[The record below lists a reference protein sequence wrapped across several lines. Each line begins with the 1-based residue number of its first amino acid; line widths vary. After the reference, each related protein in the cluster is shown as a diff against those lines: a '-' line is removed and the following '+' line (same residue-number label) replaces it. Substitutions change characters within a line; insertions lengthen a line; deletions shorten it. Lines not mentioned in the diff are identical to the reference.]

1 MLVKDFVYYILDAV
15 HNISDDSIINEDH
28 VVFLMKK
35 YRSFL
40 IKKEIDKE
48 KESEDE
54 ASEFEYQEICL
65 DLERVEAMPGL
76 PCEGGYLL
84 RSTKAIPKLL
94 DGSTP
99 RLYPIGFY
107 GGINMAFVTKDRMR
121 YVGTNKFLQNIIY
134 FSLGPDL
141 HLYGKSVNPQ
151 FQYLQ
156 KIRMSAVFEDFDD
169 ATDLLCDDDGNSA
182 ACDVLDASF
191 PIREYLVPTMI
202 ELIEKEILGTNYRPA
217 DNMNNANDDLASLM
231 AFIRNNSKSSL
242 QKAIED

>member
-1 MLVKDFVYYILDAV
+1 MLVKDFVYYILDAI

-54 ASEFEYQEICL
+54 TSEFEYQQICL
-65 DLERVEAMPGL
+65 DLERVEAIPGM

-94 DGSTP
+94 EGSTP
-99 RLYPIGFY
+99 RLYPVDFY
-107 GGINMAFVTKDRMR
+107 SGINIAFISKDRMR
-121 YVGTNKFLQNIIY
+121 YVGTNKFLRNIIY

-141 HLYGKSVNPQ
+141 HLYGKSVNP
-151 FQYLQ
+151 
-156 KIRMSAVFEDFDD
+156 
-169 ATDLLCDDDGNSA
+169 
-182 ACDVLDASF
+182 
-191 PIREYLVPTMI
+191 
-202 ELIEKEILGTNYRPA
+202 
-217 DNMNNANDDLASLM
+217 
-231 AFIRNNSKSSL
+231 
-242 QKAIED
+242 